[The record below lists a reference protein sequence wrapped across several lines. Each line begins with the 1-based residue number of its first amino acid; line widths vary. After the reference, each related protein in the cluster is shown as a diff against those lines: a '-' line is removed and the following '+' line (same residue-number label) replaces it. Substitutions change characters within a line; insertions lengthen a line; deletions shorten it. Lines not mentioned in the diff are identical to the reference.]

1 VDAPPHLYMSTT
13 FDAPGYRVAR
23 PIGLVWGTL
32 VRSVGFGRSFTG
44 GFKAL
49 RAGEVGEF
57 SNAVDEA
64 RRLAV
69 QRLAANAA
77 ATGANA
83 ILGVRFE
90 SADIGEGLAEV
101 MAYGT
106 AVVLEPD
113 SSAGVTR

>member
-1 VDAPPHLYMSTT
+1 MSTPPNMYMSTT
-13 FDAPGYRVAR
+13 FDAPGYRVTR

-77 ATGANA
+77 AVGANA

-106 AVVLEPD
+106 AVVVEPD
-113 SSAGVTR
+113 VAASA